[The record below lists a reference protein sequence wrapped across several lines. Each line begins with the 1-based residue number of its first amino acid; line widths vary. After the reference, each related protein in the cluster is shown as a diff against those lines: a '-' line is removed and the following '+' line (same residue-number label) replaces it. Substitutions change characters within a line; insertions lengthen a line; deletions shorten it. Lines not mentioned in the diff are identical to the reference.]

1 MAKQQ
6 IFVECYNCSCMSGP
20 FKALTKEQMNR
31 VDGHR
36 TEITYR
42 KGETICKQGSFISNM
57 LFVKKGLVKIYLE
70 NGSHPT
76 ILSVENDG
84 YFIGLQSLFNENIFH
99 YSVEA
104 LEETELCLVD
114 INVFRDLIRENAEF
128 GARLIEYINNDVV
141 KTYNRFHTH
150 TQKQIHGRFAE
161 LLLYLKND
169 IYEQNPFSL
178 SITKKDMADIISTSN
193 ESISRLCSE
202 LKNEGIINEKGRVVT
217 ILDEEKLEQISKF
230 G

>member
-1 MAKQQ
+1 
-6 IFVECYNCSCMSGP
+6 MSGP
-20 FKALTKEQMNR
+20 FKALSEDQMKR
-31 VDGHR
+31 VDNHR

-57 LFVKKGLVKIYLE
+57 LFIKKGLVKIYLE
-70 NGSHPT
+70 NGTHPT

-84 YFIGLQSLFNENIFH
+84 YFIGLQSLFNENVFH

-104 LEETELCLVD
+104 LEETDLCLVD

-128 GARLIEYINNDVV
+128 GARIIEYINNDVI
-141 KTYNRFHTH
+141 KTYNRFHSH

-169 IYEQNPFSL
+169 IYEQNPFAL

-193 ESISRLCSE
+193 ESVSRLCSE
-202 LKNEGIINEKGRVVT
+202 LKNEGIINEKGRVLT